1 MTTMTSNYSYLVMGF
16 IKPKF
21 FAIVIAAGGNLLCQ
35 FVGNN
40 FGTVFTRAIAFVIWI
55 CIECSMQY
63 IVS

>member
-1 MTTMTSNYSYLVMGF
+1 MTCSYLYLAMGF

-21 FAIVIAAGGNLLCQ
+21 FVIVIAAGGNLLSQ

-40 FGTVFTRAIAFVIWI
+40 FGTVFIRAIAFVIWI
-55 CIECSMQY
+55 CIECSVQY

>member
-1 MTTMTSNYSYLVMGF
+1 MTCSYSYLVMGF

-21 FAIVIAAGGNLLCQ
+21 FVVAIAACGNLLSQ

-40 FGTVFTRAIAFVIWI
+40 FGTIFIRAIAFVIWI
-55 CIECSMQY
+55 CIKCSMQY